1 MARRN
6 NASKKKQIEQE
17 LMDSMSFNDFEP
29 IKRQL
34 KINQF
39 QWTEKQK
46 EFFKLA
52 LHHDTKIVFCRW
64 PCWDI

>member
-6 NASKKKQIEQE
+6 NASKKKQIEEE
-17 LMDSMSFNDFEP
+17 LMDSMSGNDFEP

-39 QWTEKQK
+39 KWTEKQK
-46 EFFKLA
+46 SFLN
-52 LHHDTKIVFCRW
+52 LLYIMILR
-64 PCWDI
+64 